1 MESNNTEMANIEKAS
16 RGRPAQKRKW
26 REIEML
32 KDKHRL
38 RRELKELDFLDE
50 VDFDSIAI

>member
-1 MESNNTEMANIEKAS
+1 MANIEKAS